1 MKIMD
6 LLTSALKNG
15 ASDIHLSVG
24 TAPALRINGKLTKA
38 VINGYIHPPLTPDDT
53 LSAAKIIMTSE
64 QYQNWLQRGEID
76 FSYSIPGV
84 GRFRVNA
91 YRQRGCASL
100 AIRTVPH
107 QVPTLE
113 SLKFPMSVTGLTD
126 KTHGL
131 VLVTGPAGSGK
142 STTLAALIDKIN
154 RERSVHV
161 ITIEDPIEYLHQ
173 HQKSMV
179 DQRELGID
187 TFSMGSALR
196 ASLRQDPDVILI
208 SELRDL
214 ETISIAITAAET
226 GHLVFGALY
235 TGGAVQTIDRLI
247 EIFPPGQQ
255 EQIKIQL
262 STTLQGIISQ
272 QILARAD
279 GNGRVMAAEILQT
292 TPAVRNLIREGK
304 THQLI
309 TVMQTGSRWGMQTM
323 DMALRDL
330 VRAGEITVES
340 ALRLVADQDGFIK
353 SVQ

>member
-1 MKIMD
+1 MKLMD
-6 LLTSALKNG
+6 LLISALKNG
-15 ASDIHLSVG
+15 ASDLHLTVG
-24 TAPALRINGKLTKA
+24 TSPALRINGKLTRA
-38 VINGYIHPPLTPDDT
+38 IVNGYIHPPLTPEDT
-53 LSAAKIIMTSE
+53 LNAVKTIMTTE
-64 QYQNWLQRGEID
+64 QYQNWLQKGEID

-100 AIRTVPH
+100 AIRTVPY
-107 QVPTLE
+107 QIPSLE
-113 SLKFPMSVTGLTD
+113 SLKLPPSVTSLID
-126 KTHGL
+126 KPQGL

-142 STTLAALIDKIN
+142 STTLAAIIDKIN
-154 RERSVHV
+154 RERAAHIV
-161 ITIEDPIEYLHQ
+161 TIEDPIEYLHQ
-173 HQKSMV
+173 HQKSLV

-187 TFSMGSALR
+187 TFSMAGALR
-196 ASLRQDPDVILI
+196 ASLRQDPDIILV

-235 TGGAVQTIDRLI
+235 TSGAVQTIDRI
-247 EIFPPGQQ
+247 IDIFPPGQH
-255 EQIKIQL
+255 EQIKVQL

-272 QILARAD
+272 QILSRAD
-279 GNGRVMAAEILQT
+279 GSGMVLAAEILVT

-304 THQLI
+304 INQLAM
-309 TVMQTGSRWGMQTM
+309 VMQTGSRWGMQTM

-330 VRAGEITVES
+330 VRAGEITTES
-340 ALRLVADQDGFIK
+340 ALKFVADQDSFMR